1 MIKTITASSY
11 KSMLDYGIKNL
22 EKHIKKVNDLNV
34 FPVPDGDTGTNM
46 VMTMK
51 NGYAS
56 IPEGANTLSETAQG
70 FANGV
75 VFGARGNSG
84 VIVSQFFNGISKC
97 FKEHTEADIKLLS
110 KALDMGVEY
119 AHKAVSKPVEGTI
132 LTVMRESSEKVRSSV
147 DAFENI
153 NQAVDTL
160 LRTAKISL
168 DNTPNLLPVLEKAG
182 VVDSGGAGLVY
193 FFEGV
198 KKYLDGEQIDA
209 SSSEMVE
216 SVQSIDYTAFNRNSS
231 FELGYCTEALIQL
244 TDGKDNFDYTEFVS
258 RLEGL
263 GDSIVTSF
271 DVDKVKVHIHTKNPE
286 HVLAYCHSFGEFLTL
301 KIENMSVQHTQR
313 TKKYLC
319 GEINENCSFACVAV
333 APDPIVQGMFVEM
346 GVDCCILS
354 AESPSSSEFIEAFK
368 HTGAKEILVF
378 PNTSNSIL
386 SAMQAA
392 SLYKGAKVTVLNCRS
407 VAECYAS
414 LAIVD
419 FDSEDT
425 REIVESVN
433 ETVRNIYVV
442 SVVKASKNV
451 TYGNQSIVKNEFFA
465 LADKD
470 ILVTGNGLE
479 SVAVQ
484 TVLQV
489 TKSRDCGVL
498 TVFCG
503 KNVSKQQLDG
513 FVEAVNSLGLCIEIY
528 IVPTE
533 DRIHDLT
540 LSFE

>member
-1 MIKTITASSY
+1 MIKTITASIY
-11 KSMLDYGIKNL
+11 KSMVDYGIKNL
-22 EKHIKKVNDLNV
+22 EKHMRKVNDLNV

-51 NGYAS
+51 NGYAA
-56 IPEGANTLSETAQG
+56 IPESAETLSEAAQG
-70 FANGV
+70 FADGV

-97 FKEHTEADIKLLS
+97 FKEHAEADIKLLS

-119 AHKAVSKPVEGTI
+119 AHKSVSKPVEGTI
-132 LTVMRESSEKVRSSV
+132 LTVMRESSDKVRSTLASI
-147 DAFENI
+147 DNI
-153 NQAVDTL
+153 NQAVDIL
-160 LRTAKISL
+160 LRSAKISL

-198 KKYLDGEQIDA
+198 KKYLDGDKIDL
-209 SSSEMVE
+209 SSSEMAE
-216 SVQSIDYTAFNRNSS
+216 ITQSVDYTVFNRSSS
-231 FELGYCTEALIQL
+231 FDLGYCTETLIQL
-244 TDGKDNFDYTEFVS
+244 TNGKDNFDYTEFVS
-258 RLEGL
+258 HLGEL

-271 DVDKVKVHIHTKNPE
+271 DHDKVKVHIHTKTPE
-286 HVLAYCHSFGEFLTL
+286 NVLAYCHSFGEFLTL
-301 KIENMSVQHTQR
+301 KIENMSVQHTQK

-319 GEINENCSFACVAV
+319 GEINENCKFACVAV

-368 HTGAKEILVF
+368 YTGANEILVF

-392 SLYKGAKVTVLNCRS
+392 SLYKDAKVTVLNCRS

-442 SVVKASKNV
+442 SVVKAQKNI
-451 TYGNQSIVKNEFFA
+451 TYGNKSIVKNEFFA
-465 LADKD
+465 LAGED
-470 ILVTGNGLE
+470 ILVTGDGLE
-479 SVAVQ
+479 SVALQ
-484 TVLQV
+484 TVCEV
-489 TKSRDCGVL
+489 TKSRDCSVL

-513 FVEAVNSLGLCIEIY
+513 FVEAVNALGLCIEVY

-533 DRIHDLT
+533 DGIHDLT

>member
-1 MIKTITASSY
+1 MITTITASSY
-11 KSMLDYGIKNL
+11 KRMLDYGIKNL
-22 EKHIKKVNDLNV
+22 EKHYQKVNDLNV

-56 IPEGANTLSETAQG
+56 IPENAETLAETAQG

-84 VIVSQFFNGISKC
+84 VILSQFFNGMSKC
-97 FKEHTEADIKLLS
+97 FKEHAEADIKLFS

-119 AHKAVSKPVEGTI
+119 AHKAVSKPVEGTM
-132 LTVMRESSEKVRSSV
+132 LTVMRESSDRVRSSLSAL
-147 DAFENI
+147 DNI

-160 LRTAKISL
+160 LKSAQISL
-168 DNTPNLLPVLEKAG
+168 ENTPNLLPVLEKAG

-198 KKYLDGEQIDA
+198 KKYLDGERIEVFE
-209 SSSEMVE
+209 SETTEVTK
-216 SVQSIDYTAFNRNSS
+216 SIDYTMFDRHSD

-244 TDGKDNFDYTEFVS
+244 TNGKKDFDYAEFVS
-258 RLEGL
+258 RLRGL
-263 GDSIVTSF
+263 GDSLVTSF
-271 DVDKVKVHIHTKNPE
+271 DNDKVKVHIHTRTPE
-286 HVLAYCHSFGEFLTL
+286 QILEYCHNFGEFLTL

-313 TKKYLC
+313 TKKYLY
-319 GEINENCSFACVAV
+319 GEMNDNCKFACVAV
-333 APDPIVQGMFVEM
+333 APDTLVQGMFVEM

-354 AESPSSSEFIEAFK
+354 SESPSSSEFIEAFE

-419 FDSEDT
+419 FDCEDT
-425 REIVESVN
+425 REIIESVN

-442 SVVKASKNV
+442 SIVKASKNV
-451 TYGNQSIVKNEFFA
+451 TYGNKSIVKNEFFA
-465 LADKD
+465 LAGDD
-470 ILVTGNGLE
+470 ILVTGDRLE
-479 SVAVQ
+479 SVAIQ
-484 TVLQV
+484 TVRGV
-489 TKSRDCGVL
+489 TKHRECNVL

-503 KNVSKQQLDG
+503 KNVSKQQIDG
-513 FVEAVNSLGLCIEIY
+513 FVEEVNSFGLCIEVY

-533 DRIHDLT
+533 DRIHDFT

>member
-11 KSMLDYGIKNL
+11 KNMLDYGIKNL
-22 EKHIKKVNDLNV
+22 EKHINKVNDLNV

-51 NGYAS
+51 NGFAS
-56 IPEGANTLSETAQG
+56 ISEEARTLSQTAQE
-70 FANGV
+70 FATGV

-97 FKEHTEADIKLLS
+97 FKEHAEADIKLLS

-119 AHKAVSKPVEGTI
+119 AHKAISKPVEGTI
-132 LTVMRESSEKVRSSV
+132 LTVMRESSEKVRGSL
-147 DAFENI
+147 DAIENI
-153 NQAVDTL
+153 NQAVDTFL
-160 LRTAKISL
+160 KSAKISL
-168 DNTPNLLPVLEKAG
+168 ENTPNLLPVLEKAG

-198 KKYLDGEQIDA
+198 KKYLDGEQMDF
-209 SSSEMVE
+209 SPSEAVE
-216 SVQSIDYTAFNRNSS
+216 SVQKIDYTAFNKNSL

-244 TDGKDNFDYTEFVS
+244 TDGKADFDYTEFVS
-258 RLEGL
+258 HLGEL
-263 GDSIVTSF
+263 GDSLVTSF
-271 DVDKVKVHIHTKNPE
+271 DSDKVKVHIHTKTPE
-286 HVLAYCHSFGEFLTL
+286 QILSYCHGFGEFLTL

-319 GEINENCSFACVAV
+319 GEINENCKFACVAV

-368 HTGAKEILVF
+368 RTGAGEILVF

-419 FDSEDT
+419 FDCEDT
-425 REIVESVN
+425 SEVVESVN
-433 ETVRNIYVV
+433 ETVTNIYVV
-442 SVVKASKNV
+442 SVVKASKNI
-451 TYGNQSIVKNEFFA
+451 TYGKKSIVKNEFFA
-465 LADKD
+465 LAGED
-470 ILVTGNGLE
+470 ILVTGNELE
-479 SVAVQ
+479 GVAVQ
-484 TVLQV
+484 TVREVAEHREL
-489 TKSRDCGVL
+489 SVL

-513 FVEAVNSLGLCIEIY
+513 FVEAVNALGLCIEIY
-528 IVPTE
+528 VVPTE
-533 DRIHDLT
+533 DRIYDLT

>member
-22 EKHIKKVNDLNV
+22 EKHVKKVNDLNV

-51 NGYAS
+51 NGYAA
-56 IPEGANTLSETAQG
+56 IPESAETLSEAAQG

-97 FKEHTEADIKLLS
+97 FKEHAEADIKLLS

-119 AHKAVSKPVEGTI
+119 AYKSVSKPVEGTI
-132 LTVMRESSEKVRSSV
+132 LTVMRESSDKVRGSL
-147 DAFENI
+147 DAIEDI
-153 NQAVDTL
+153 NQAVDSF
-160 LRTAKISL
+160 LRGAKTSL

-182 VVDSGGAGLVY
+182 VVDSGGAGFVY

-198 KKYLDGEQIDA
+198 KKYLDGDQIDI
-209 SSSEMVE
+209 SPSETDE
-216 SVQSIDYTAFNRNSS
+216 SIQSIDYTVFNKNST
-231 FELGYCTEALIQL
+231 FELGYCTETLIQL
-244 TDGKDNFDYTEFVS
+244 TDGKDKFDYKEFLS
-258 RLEGL
+258 HLGRL

-271 DVDKVKVHIHTKNPE
+271 DNDKVKVHIHTKNPE
-286 HVLAYCHSFGEFLTL
+286 HVLSYCHGFGEFLTL

-319 GEINENCSFACVAV
+319 GEINENCKFACVAV

-354 AESPSSSEFIEAFK
+354 AESPSSSEFMQAFK
-368 HTGAKEILVF
+368 YTGANEILVF

-392 SLYKGAKVTVLNCRS
+392 SLYKDAKVTVLNCRS

-419 FDSEDT
+419 FDAEDT
-425 REIVESVN
+425 REVVESVN

-442 SVVKASKNV
+442 SVVKASKNI
-451 TYGNQSIVKNEFFA
+451 TYGNKSIVKNEFFA
-465 LADKD
+465 LAGED
-470 ILVTGNGLE
+470 IIVTGNRLE
-479 SVAVQ
+479 GVALQ
-484 TVLQV
+484 TVCEV
-489 TKSRDCGVL
+489 TKSRDCSVL

-513 FVEAVNSLGLCIEIY
+513 FVEAVNALGLCIEVY